1 MLTKLFNQFQ
11 CSTMMLPEHVEALSE
26 HRQEKDKSRE
36 LHIPDIDQQQL
47 EEWEWLLRQ
56 SLDNK
61 SPLRIS
67 YIFNNRRNTASG
79 FVEQINAHN
88 KTIILRTPAE
98 TKTIPANRIILVV
111 EG

>member
-1 MLTKLFNQFQ
+1 MLIKLFNQFR

-26 HRQEKDKSRE
+26 HRREKDKSRE

-61 SPLRIS
+61 SPLCIS
-67 YIFNNRRNTASG
+67 YIFNNRRNTVTG
-79 FVEQINAHN
+79 VVDQINAAN
-88 KTIILRTPAE
+88 KTIILRASDE
-98 TKTIPANRIILVV
+98 IKTISVNRIIFVA